1 MFRNTLRMLEQLNG
15 TMTYKMAVLPDEDGY
30 YDKECPN
37 EKCLSKFKVNA
48 EDWEN
53 LFSDEAVFCP
63 FCGHSAPARSWW
75 TSEQVEQAK
84 EQAISQL
91 SAQIGQAMEAD
102 VREFNRSQHRK
113 SFIKMSMKFSGCTSF
128 INLPA
133 NALEEMEQKIQCE
146 KCGTQYAVVGSAFYC
161 PCCGHN
167 SAKLTFFN
175 TIDKVKAKINNLDV
189 VRKALVAVSK
199 DEAARTCTSLVETSV
214 SDLVVAFQRL
224 CECVYPQIKGAK
236 TLKRN
241 VFQRLNDGN
250 KLWHELVGKGYDDW
264 ITDVQYAKL
273 RKCFQ
278 QRHLLQH
285 QDGVVDQDYITQS
298 GDISYQV
305 GQHLIIKPEDITEY
319 AEIVE
324 TLGKHVLVFLEEVK
338 ADEQDVH

>member
-15 TMTYKMAVLPDEDGY
+15 TMTYKMDVLPDEDGY

-48 EDWEN
+48 EDWKN

-75 TSEQVEQAK
+75 TTEQIEQAK
-84 EQAISQL
+84 EQAINQV
-91 SAQIGQAMEAD
+91 SAKIGQALEAD
-102 VREFNRSQHRK
+102 AREFNRSQPRK
-113 SFIKMSMKFSGCTSF
+113 SFIKMSMKFSGRTSF

-133 NALEEMEQKIQCE
+133 SALEEMEQKIQCE
-146 KCGTQYAVVGSAFYC
+146 KCGARYAVVGSAFYC

-189 VRKALVAVSK
+189 VRKALEVVSK

-214 SDLVVAFQRL
+214 PDLVVAFQRL
-224 CECVYPQIKGAK
+224 CECVYPQIEGAK
-236 TLKRN
+236 PLKRN
-241 VFQRLNDGN
+241 VFQRLDDGN
-250 KLWHELVGKGYDDW
+250 KLWHDLVGKGYDDW
-264 ITDVQYAKL
+264 ITDAQYAKL

-285 QDGVVDQDYITQS
+285 QDGIVDQDYITKS
-298 GDISYQV
+298 GDVSYQV
-305 GQHLIIKPEDITEY
+305 GQHLIIKAEDITEY
-319 AEIVE
+319 ADIVE
-324 TLGKHVLVFLEEVK
+324 NLGKQVLALLEEVK
-338 ADEQDVH
+338 ANE